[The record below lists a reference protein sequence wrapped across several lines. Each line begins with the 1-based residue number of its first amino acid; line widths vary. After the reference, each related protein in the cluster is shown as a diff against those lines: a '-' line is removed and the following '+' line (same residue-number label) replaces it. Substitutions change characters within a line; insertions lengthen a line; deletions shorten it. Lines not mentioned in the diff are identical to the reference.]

1 MKKVLSLSLVLIL
14 FACSDASST
23 EKKAKSSQK
32 QEVAIS
38 NETMVVEV
46 EGMVCAM
53 GCGGSIRK
61 ELKNTGAVSRVEVD
75 FVEGN
80 KTQTLK
86 ISFDNNLISQ
96 STIISKIEKLNK
108 GQFSVNVIGST
119 AIETRSV
126 KTEEKSKVNVAESNF
141 ELPNLLEILSSLVIQ

>member
-1 MKKVLSLSLVLIL
+1 MNKVLMFSLVLSL
-14 FACSDASST
+14 FACADST
-23 EKKAKSSQK
+23 KTPNKSTSSQNHK
-32 QEVAIS
+32 TAVS

-86 ISFDNNLISQ
+86 ISFDNKLISQ
-96 STIISKIEKLNK
+96 SSIVSKIQKLNK
-108 GQFSVNVIGST
+108 GQFSVNVIGSSY
-119 AIETRSV
+119 IDSKETKS
-126 KTEEKSKVNVAESNF
+126 EEASKVNVSESNF

>member
-1 MKKVLSLSLVLIL
+1 MKKVLSLSLILVL
-14 FACSDASST
+14 FACSDAST
-23 EKKAKSSQK
+23 AENKVGSSQNQK
-32 QEVAIS
+32 IAVS

-75 FVEGN
+75 YIEGN

-86 ISFDNNLISQ
+86 ISFDNKLISQ
-96 STIISKIEKLNK
+96 SSIVSKIEKLNK

-119 AIETRSV
+119 FIDTKNSKSEAT
-126 KTEEKSKVNVAESNF
+126 SKVNVSESNF

>member
-1 MKKVLSLSLVLIL
+1 MNKVLMFSLVLSL
-14 FACSDASST
+14 FACADST
-23 EKKAKSSQK
+23 KTANKSISSQNHK
-32 QEVAIS
+32 TAVS
-38 NETMVVEV
+38 NETIVVEV

-86 ISFDNNLISQ
+86 ISFDNKLISQ
-96 STIISKIEKLNK
+96 SSIVSKIQKLNK
-108 GQFSVNVIGST
+108 GQFSVNVIGSSY
-119 AIETRSV
+119 IDSKETKS
-126 KTEEKSKVNVAESNF
+126 EEASKVNVSESNF
-141 ELPNLLEILSSLVIQ
+141 ELPNLLEILSS

>member
-1 MKKVLSLSLVLIL
+1 MNKVLIFSLVFSL
-14 FACSDASST
+14 FACADATKSPNKS
-23 EKKAKSSQK
+23 ESSQK
-32 QEVAIS
+32 QKTAVS

-53 GCGGSIRK
+53 GCGGAIRK
-61 ELKNTGAVSRVEVD
+61 ELKNTGAVGRVEVD

-86 ISFDNNLISQ
+86 ISFDNKLISQ
-96 STIISKIEKLNK
+96 SSIVSKIEKINK

-119 AIETRSV
+119 YIDSKES
-126 KTEEKSKVNVAESNF
+126 KSEESSKVNVAESNF